1 MRARRPGG
9 EKVIISVLQH
19 RTYLRPARVNRKK
32 EAARFY
38 LSEPFH
44 PERLLECA
52 SRAGKINFIICRC
65 CAHAR
70 NSRRVVRATL
80 HLRVTV

>member
-1 MRARRPGG
+1 MIETLLAENNVRAQCGG

-32 EAARFY
+32 RRLDFY

-44 PERLLECA
+44 PEH
-52 SRAGKINFIICRC
+52 SRVSTSVPAPEK
-65 CAHAR
+65 
-70 NSRRVVRATL
+70 
-80 HLRVTV
+80 